1 LRSDGHD
8 PNFPS
13 LILVSGRDW
22 IRLIP
27 PIASH
32 AKPNVTYTVGMP
44 TGAVAGL
51 GRLSRAAGARAA
63 QAAIGRGY
71 VGKNRGCAGGDRI
84 PEISLDG
91 GQTIAALA

>member
-1 LRSDGHD
+1 
-8 PNFPS
+8 
-13 LILVSGRDW
+13 
-22 IRLIP
+22 
-27 PIASH
+27 
-32 AKPNVTYTVGMP
+32 MP

-71 VGKNRGCAGGDRI
+71 VGKNQGCAGGDRI